1 MVLSNKCNDTIT
13 NLRHNNLYFS
23 TRSTISVLFRPVTEV
38 CVLLT
43 AHNVSLFTVF
53 PMSSLPAA
61 ATVFP
66 RAGFGP
72 RGRVGY
78 WIGSDLLRVS
88 NDRQLRDGKCRYEFE
103 VQSRLAAVCLL
114 LPRNNFE
121 SCQHGSQESNCFVMF
136 IVCSLMK
143 LQSTETL
150 QPPESTCSPEQQT
163 TEVNDPSL
171 FSQPQLSAEKT
182 QEGRASS
189 SHPLTAQNSLGDS
202 AVIHSD
208 HNGVAEAG
216 PEAPLEDEK
225 AQLPP
230 LAPPLTWTFPI
241 IKEFKAK
248 RRQEEAAVLTVYR
261 GDVVTVHVP
270 TVPEGKRLCWEFAT
284 DNYDIGFGIYFD
296 WMPVTS
302 RLITVHVSE
311 SSDDEDDE
319 GEVEGPVSSGDIERG
334 SKACP
339 VSHLGQILPV
349 YRQDSHLAVQA
360 GHHEYP
366 GEGMYLLKFDNS
378 YSLWRNKTLYYRVY
392 YSD

>member
-1 MVLSNKCNDTIT
+1 MSDITVGLDSLSLESGLSECEKPFLFLKARYTGLVLCACAHAAFFVKLTHAVRLRVLKGHGSLRSKVSCLHLSADDGILKVGVLGGGHIGKQLTMVLLQFT
-13 NLRHNNLYFS
+13 NLRPGNLKVSSRRPETLGKSIHVSCAGKLDIKHIPPDSTSVKGCAYES
-23 TRSTISVLFRPVTEV
+23 TRMYV
-38 CVLLT
+38 
-43 AHNVSLFTVF
+43 
-53 PMSSLPAA
+53 
-61 ATVFP
+61 
-66 RAGFGP
+66 
-72 RGRVGY
+72 
-78 WIGSDLLRVS
+78 W
-88 NDRQLRDGKCRYEFE
+88 
-103 VQSRLAAVCLL
+103 
-114 LPRNNFE
+114 
-121 SCQHGSQESNCFVMF
+121 
-136 IVCSLMK
+136 
-143 LQSTETL
+143 
-150 QPPESTCSPEQQT
+150 
-163 TEVNDPSL
+163 
-171 FSQPQLSAEKT
+171 KT
-182 QEGRASS
+182 QEDRASS
-189 SHPLTAQNSLGDS
+189 SHPLTTQNSLGDS

-208 HNGVAEAG
+208 HNGVAEVG

-230 LAPPLTWTFPI
+230 LAPPLTWTFPVT
-241 IKEFKAK
+241 KEFKAK
-248 RRQEEAAVLTVYR
+248 LRLEEAAVLTVYR
-261 GDVVTVHVP
+261 GDVVTVRVP

-302 RLITVHVSE
+302 RVITVQVSE

-319 GEVEGPVSSGDIERG
+319 GEVEGPVSSRDIESG

-339 VSHLGQILPV
+339 ISHLGEILPV

>member
-1 MVLSNKCNDTIT
+1 M
-13 NLRHNNLYFS
+13 
-23 TRSTISVLFRPVTEV
+23 TEV

-43 AHNVSLFTVF
+43 AHNASLFTVF

-72 RGRVGY
+72 PAVGS
-78 WIGSDLLRVS
+78 IIVSDPICSESVPTDS
-88 NDRQLRDGKCRYEFE
+88 SEMENVDMSSE
-103 VQSRLAAVCLL
+103 VQSRLAALSVSSF
-114 LPRNNFE
+114 PGITSE
-121 SCQHGSQESNCFVMF
+121 SCQHGSQER
-136 IVCSLMK
+136 

-163 TEVNDPSL
+163 IEVNDPSL

-189 SHPLTAQNSLGDS
+189 SHPLTTQNSLGDS

-230 LAPPLTWTFPI
+230 LAPPLTWTFPV

-248 RRQEEAAVLTVYR
+248 LRLEEAAVLTVYR
-261 GDVVTVHVP
+261 GDVVTVRVP

-296 WMPVTS
+296 WIPVTS
-302 RLITVHVSE
+302 RVITVQVSE

-319 GEVEGPVSSGDIERG
+319 GEVEGPVSSGDIESG

-339 VSHLGQILPV
+339 ISHLGEILPV